1 MDAFFQ
7 NDGSHVGEAVMIK
20 TKAEF
25 LQRLKFLLHHHP
37 DEAAIVAE
45 IEGHM
50 DELIKECG
58 LPEQEAITIV
68 QSQIGTPEELTSQF
82 RYVSS
87 KEFQSTKKMF
97 IIVNILF
104 FTGGGLLALGTNFS
118 VLLHMFWEVLVQS
131 SWIILIGYSG
141 YWAFMG
147 YEIGKEYGAKGESLL
162 RRTMGA
168 AIVPNILLMIITLL
182 GILPSELFHS
192 LLQSSF
198 LIGCLTA
205 TAFFFPISKAGYY
218 IGVRKVF
225 D

>member
-1 MDAFFQ
+1 
-7 NDGSHVGEAVMIK
+7 MIE

-25 LQRLKFLLHHHP
+25 LQRLRFLLDHHP
-37 DEAAIVAE
+37 NETAIVAE

-50 DELIKECG
+50 DELMKECG
-58 LPEQEAITIV
+58 LPEQEAIIMV
-68 QSQIGTPEELTSQF
+68 QSQIGTPEELASQF
-82 RYVSS
+82 RYVST
-87 KEFQSTKKMF
+87 KESQRTKKMF

-104 FTGGGLLALGTNFS
+104 FAGGVLLALGANLS
-118 VLLHMFWEVLVQS
+118 VLLHMFWEVLLQS

-162 RRTMGA
+162 RRTMRA
-168 AIVPNILLMIITLL
+168 AIVPNIFLMIITLF
-182 GILPSELFHS
+182 GFLPTELFHP

-205 TAFFFPISKAGYY
+205 TVFFFPISKAGYY
-218 IGVRKVF
+218 VGVRKVF